1 MVSCNIQKSA
11 QDLKSEKTKQIFFT
25 ESQTYIESH
34 ISSPSDNRTEP
45 NLVDNLSI
53 SDEGSNSDLD
63 TKPPTEQADS
73 EVEVQQE
80 MLDYSSDTLTKGD
93 TDFEEPV
100 LKSHGILPKIEANE
114 EIIEQITKVEPV
126 SLPSV
131 FEGAMSVE
139 IGGSKDD
146 SSEMINT
153 LSSLETTKILE
164 LELSTDDDEDS
175 GDDVP
180 VFIGEESQDEDD
192 PSTCVLTTSTERVKG
207 ETKGRKRTVS
217 KEDVLGISKPKK
229 VSRKRSKKSRTKTQK
244 PPEPRVVS
252 SLMVSI
258 KKTLLSPPVKPLPLT
273 PPTPSTM
280 SMPLQITINRHLLR
294 HTKFRLAPPTPEEKP
309 KKSFEMLKIRLAKFG
324 SLSTSTPK
332 PQTDFEATPIS
343 AQTTPL
349 GSRKREL
356 EVSPSDETFVKRSRL
371 QPQVQCEGLRILR
384 VACP

>member
-80 MLDYSSDTLTKGD
+80 MLD
-93 TDFEEPV
+93 FEEPL
-100 LKSHGILPKIEANE
+100 LKSPVILPKIEANE
-114 EIIEQITKVEPV
+114 EIIEQIAKIELVF
-126 SLPSV
+126 LPSV

-309 KKSFEMLKIRLAKFG
+309 KQSFEMLKIRLAKFG
-324 SLSTSTPK
+324 SFSTSTPK
-332 PQTDFEATPIS
+332 PQTEFETTTPIS
-343 AQTTPL
+343 AQTTPRA
-349 GSRKREL
+349 SRKREL